1 MPKNFVNCASNKL
14 QSRWEIAGHKIVE
27 YLKKVESKVL
37 KVITQNDIH
46 NHEHNPTQN
55 AMFRKDYTT
64 VVGRLLPMSL
74 FLENSFIKVET
85 DISYSEKLRAFAD
98 SILNVRQ
105 QHQERYTSSGFFRDS
120 EFSGS
125 CYHCQNF

>member
-46 NHEHNPTQN
+46 NHEHNPTQSSWKIAPN
-55 AMFRKDYTT
+55 
-64 VVGRLLPMSL
+64 
-74 FLENSFIKVET
+74 E
-85 DISYSEKLRAFAD
+85 
-98 SILNVRQ
+98 SIL
-105 QHQERYTSSGFFRDS
+105 G
-120 EFSGS
+120 EFIYQG
-125 CYHCQNF
+125 